1 MKQSSFSDLAYE
13 HKKKTTRKE
22 RFLGEMDAILPWQE
36 LLKPIL
42 KKYPKAGQGRQPIP
56 AAVMLRIYFLQ
67 QWYGLSDPGMADSLY
82 DVESMR
88 RFAGVDLESVPAES
102 TILKFRHCLARHR
115 LTAELF
121 RLTRRYL
128 SEQGLLLSAGTIV
141 DASIINAPSSTKKRD
156 RKRDTEMK
164 QTKKGNAWYFGMK
177 APSGSDVQGRV
188 HSVVVTHAVVHDSVV
203 MADCL
208 HGEEGVIYGDK
219 AYADAARRQAALAR
233 GIDGRVS
240 RKARRGKRLTLTRT
254 GRLTGR
260 VIGPAPG
267 WNMPVAWSSI
277 YGGIGRCVIGGWRRM
292 RHRCLPCSP
301 WPTSTWSGRH
311 WQRHED

>member
-67 QWYGLSDPGMADSLY
+67 QWYGLSDPGMEDSLY

-88 RFAGVDLESVPAES
+88 RFAGVELESVPAES
-102 TILKFRHCLARHR
+102 TILKFRHFLERHR
-115 LTAELF
+115 LTEQLF

-128 SEQGLLLSAGTIV
+128 SERGLLLSAGTIV
-141 DASIINAPSSTKKRD
+141 DASIISAPSSTKNRD
-156 RKRDTEMK
+156 RQRDPEMK

-177 APSGSDVQGRV
+177 AHIGTDTQGRV
-188 HSVVVTHAVVHDSVV
+188 HSVAVTHAAVHASTV

-208 HGEEGVIYGDK
+208 HGEEAVIYGDK
-219 AYADAARRQAALAR
+219 AYADEVRRQAALAR
-233 GIDGRVS
+233 GVDWRVS
-240 RKARRGKRLTLTRT
+240 RKARRGKRLSCADKSFNRKSNRTHSRVEHAFGVIKHLWGYRKVRYRGLEKNAAQVFTLFA
-254 GRLTGR
+254 LANFYL
-260 VIGPAPG
+260 V
-267 WNMPVAWSSI
+267 
-277 YGGIGRCVIGGWRRM
+277 RRE
-292 RHRCLPCSP
+292 LAV
-301 WPTSTWSGRH
+301 T
-311 WQRHED
+311 

>member
-1 MKQSSFSDLAYE
+1 MKQ
-13 HKKKTTRKE
+13 
-22 RFLGEMDAILPWQE
+22 
-36 LLKPIL
+36 
-42 KKYPKAGQGRQPIP
+42 YPTAGQGRRPVP
-56 AAVMLRIYFLQ
+56 AEVMLRIYFLQ
-67 QWYGLSDPGMADSLY
+67 QWYGLSDPGMEDSLY

-115 LTAELF
+115 LTAQLF

-128 SEQGLLLSAGTIV
+128 SERGLLLSAGTIV
-141 DASIINAPSSTKKRD
+141 DASIINAPSSTKNRARQRD
-156 RKRDTEMK
+156 PEMK

-177 APSGSDVQGRV
+177 APSGSNVQGRV
-188 HSVVVTHAVVHDSVV
+188 HSVAVTHAAVHDSVV
-203 MADCL
+203 MPDCL
-208 HGEEGVIYGDK
+208 HGEETVIYGDK
-219 AYADAARRQAALAR
+219 AYASEGRRQAALVR

-260 VIGPAPG
+260 VIVPGPG
-267 WNMPVAWSSI
+267 WNMPLAWSSTC
-277 YGGIGRCVIGGWRRM
+277 GGIGRCVTGGWRRI

-301 WPTSTWSGRH
+301 WPTSTWSGGS
-311 WQRHED
+311 WLQHEG